1 MLFGYLKRLLLAP
14 LLLTL
19 ITGCNFYDKTFQE
32 RRDDCAD
39 TSGGKRSFQSMIDK
53 YKLGGEFIKNRNVK
67 ELSQDDKERILTN
80 FCNFYLTGDWIDR

>member
-1 MLFGYLKRLLLAP
+1 MKRFLLTS

-19 ITGCNFYDKTFQE
+19 ITGCSFYDKTFQE

-39 TSGGKRSFQSMIDK
+39 TSGGKRSLESMIDK
-53 YKLGGEFIKNRNVK
+53 YKLGGEYFKNRNLK
-67 ELSQDDKERILTN
+67 ELSQDNKEKILTN

>member
-1 MLFGYLKRLLLAP
+1 MKRFLLTS

-19 ITGCNFYDKTFQE
+19 ITGCSFYDKTFQE

-39 TSGGKRSFQSMIDK
+39 TSGGKRSLESMIDK
-53 YKLGGEFIKNRNVK
+53 YKLEGEYFKNRNLK
-67 ELSQDDKERILTN
+67 ELSQDNKEKILTN